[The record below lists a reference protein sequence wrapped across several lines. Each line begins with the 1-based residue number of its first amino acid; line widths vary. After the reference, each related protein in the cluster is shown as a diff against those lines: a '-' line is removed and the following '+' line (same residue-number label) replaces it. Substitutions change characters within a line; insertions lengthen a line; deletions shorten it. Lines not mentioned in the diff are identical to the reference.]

1 MLTTFRVLIKYGA
14 RLDLAD
20 SNGLNVL
27 QHAIKKNNEGLVRFI
42 ISNSQY
48 GQVSHRDHMGM
59 TPAHTCVR
67 PFAFGSYE
75 NKEILNLLHR
85 NGYDLSA

>member
-48 GQVSHRDHMGM
+48 G
-59 TPAHTCVR
+59 
-67 PFAFGSYE
+67 
-75 NKEILNLLHR
+75 
-85 NGYDLSA
+85 